1 MKLDSL
7 YIQNFRALR
16 DVTMTPEKKS
26 MVLFGING
34 AGKSTIL
41 RAINLAYTKILNA
54 VVDALDYAQ
63 KLDFVQDDIS
73 YGEKYSSIELTT
85 DIDGDELPF
94 RVVYDGMAVPDSTL
108 LKNIVLYYHGTYSN
122 DIDGNLP
129 IYIYYG
135 INRNIDE
142 VPVEAQQSQD
152 PDRFRTYEHAIQ
164 SRAEFTGF
172 FEWFRE
178 QEDSEN
184 SEKVERDDLS
194 YKDKSLT
201 AVRQAI
207 ETALDGCRHI
217 RVERKPRLA
226 MTVEKN
232 GEKTYVS
239 QMSDGE
245 KDMLAVF
252 GDIARRLSIANPNLD
267 NPLEGEGMVL
277 IDEVELHLHPS
288 WQRQILKKLRK
299 VFPNVQFIV
308 TTHSPMVLSEISEDY
323 CLYSISS
330 ADDNSSVVEQVRSL
344 DGFDVNRILGSYMDT
359 PDQSDRSA
367 ELRRKLG
374 KAVMS
379 HDRKAIE
386 KHLKALEKL
395 SDENDIDVMRA
406 KRSLLRMKKNE
417 VH

>member
-7 YIQNFRALR
+7 HIRNFRALR
-16 DVTMTPEKKS
+16 DVTLTPEKKS

-34 AGKSTIL
+34 AGKSTVL
-41 RAINLAYTKILNA
+41 RAINLAYAKILNA
-54 VVDALDYAQ
+54 VVDYPEFRQ
-63 KLDFVQDDIS
+63 KLDFVKDDIS
-73 YGEKYSSIELTT
+73 YGEKSSCIELTT
-85 DIDGDELPF
+85 DIDGNELPF
-94 RVVYDGMAVPDSTL
+94 RVVYDGMVVPDSTL
-108 LKNIVLYYHGTYSN
+108 LGNIVFEYHGAYSN
-122 DIDGNLP
+122 DMDGGLP
-129 IYIYYG
+129 IYVYYG
-135 INRNIDE
+135 INRNVNE
-142 VPVEAQQSQD
+142 APVEVRQPQEA
-152 PDRFRTYEHAIQ
+152 DRFRTYEHAVQ
-164 SRAEFTGF
+164 SKAEFTGF

-194 YKDKSLT
+194 YQDRSLT
-201 AVRQAI
+201 AVRHAI
-207 ETALDGCRHI
+207 ESALDGCRHI

-226 MTVEKN
+226 MTVDKK
-232 GEKTYVS
+232 GEKVYVS

-245 KDMLAVF
+245 KNMLAVF
-252 GDIARRLSIANPNLD
+252 GDIARRLSIANPEME
-267 NPLEGEGMVL
+267 NPLEGDGMVL

-288 WQRQILKKLRK
+288 WQRQILGKLRK

-330 ADDNSSVVEQVRSL
+330 SEDSSSLVERIRSL
-344 DGFDVNRILGSYMDT
+344 DGFDVNKILGNYMDT

-367 ELRRKLG
+367 DLRRQLG
-374 KAVMS
+374 DAIMS
-379 HDRKAIE
+379 GDRSTLERLI
-386 KHLKALEKL
+386 KALEKL
-395 SDENDIDVMRA
+395 ADESDIDVMRA